1 MTWYA
6 VFHKTLHF
14 SNRNENKESFL
25 TKQHGESL
33 NN

>member
-14 SNRNENKESFL
+14 SNRNENKESFFNKA
-25 TKQHGESL
+25 TWRKS
-33 NN
+33 